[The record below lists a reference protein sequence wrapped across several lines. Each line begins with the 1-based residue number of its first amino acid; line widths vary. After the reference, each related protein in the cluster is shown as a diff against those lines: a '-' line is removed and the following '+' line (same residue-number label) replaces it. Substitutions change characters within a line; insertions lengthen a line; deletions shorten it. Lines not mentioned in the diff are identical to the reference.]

1 MILDR
6 FGRNCRSMSK
16 EYSDLEGDETELLSL
31 IEIPEQ
37 RTQTVEAVPFGY
49 CVGEYFWVGMAVGRI
64 QLDIELVCEDFFG
77 VAGKDLD

>member
-1 MILDR
+1 MVNKVELV
-6 FGRNCRSMSK
+6 GRAQNW
-16 EYSDLEGDETELLSL
+16 
-31 IEIPEQ
+31 
-37 RTQTVEAVPFGY
+37 TQTVEAVPFGY